1 MLGLRRVDF
10 GDDFLF
16 GVATSAYQIEGGQ
29 TDGRGSSIWD
39 TFAATPGNV
48 ADGSDGSVACDHY
61 HRWPE
66 DLDLVRDGGFGAYR
80 FSFAWPRILPDG
92 IGAPNEEGLAFY
104 DRLIDGMLERGVKPF
119 ATLYHWDLPSALEDK
134 GGWRNRDIAS
144 WFADYAGLVGRRF
157 GDRLFAT
164 ATLNEPWC
172 IAWLSH
178 VEGKH
183 APGLR
188 DFRAGARAM
197 HHVLL
202 AHGAGIDALRA
213 EGAKNLGIVLNL
225 EKCEPATDDDDDRAA
240 SRLWESIF
248 NRWYLGAVYRGEYP
262 IDVVRKLAPYLPRR
276 AVNELADI
284 RRPLDWCGV
293 NYYTRAFMKHVPEA
307 GLFPVAKAEG
317 PLEKTDIGWEIYP
330 QGLADLLIQVARDY
344 TRLPIYVTE
353 NGMAEAAGL
362 DDVRRTRFHADH
374 LRAVLAAKAAGVSVA
389 GYFAWSLLDNFE
401 WAEGYRKRFGLVEV
415 DFVTQNRTARA
426 SYHAF
431 QEMLRSG

>member
-1 MLGLRRVDF
+1 MLGLKRADF
-10 GDDFLF
+10 GDGFIF
-16 GVATSAYQIEGGQ
+16 GAATSAYQIEGGQ
-29 TDGRGSSIWD
+29 IDGRGSSIWD

-48 ADGSDGSVACDHY
+48 IDGTDGSDACDHY

-66 DLDLVRDGGFGAYR
+66 DLDLVRDGGFDAYR

-92 IGAPNEEGLAFY
+92 VGAPNEKGLAFY
-104 DRLIDGMLERGVKPF
+104 DRLVDGMLERGLKPF

-134 GGWRNRDIAS
+134 GGWQNRDIVA
-144 WFADYAGLVGRRF
+144 WFADYSALIGRRF
-157 GDRLFAT
+157 GDRLASI

-172 IAWLSH
+172 TAWLSH

-188 DFRAGARAM
+188 DYRAGARAM

-213 EGAKNLGIVLNL
+213 EGARNLGIVLNL
-225 EKCEPATDDDDDRAA
+225 EKCEPATDDEDDRAA

-262 IDVVRKLAPYLPRR
+262 IDLFRKLGPYLPPR
-276 AVNELADI
+276 AVNELTEI
-284 RRPLDWCGV
+284 RRPLDWCGI
-293 NYYTRAFMKHVPEA
+293 NYYTRALMRHDPA
-307 GLFPVAKAEG
+307 GGLFPVAKTEG
-317 PLEKTDIGWEIYP
+317 QFEKTDLGWEIYP
-330 QGLADLLIQVARDY
+330 QGLTDLLMQVARDY
-344 TRLPIYVTE
+344 TRLPIYITE
-353 NGMAEAAGL
+353 NGMAEVAGI
-362 DDVRRTRFHADH
+362 DDVRRTRFHAEH
-374 LRAVLAAKAAGVSVA
+374 LRAVLAAKAAGVNVA

-415 DFVTQNRTARA
+415 DFATQQRTPRS
-426 SYHAF
+426 SYRAF
-431 QEMLRSG
+431 QAMLRR